1 MEDRNTK
8 IRELHELLGELEG
21 KEKATPIQLT
31 KLFNLHNYFN
41 PRHAEYGKHCPSC
54 VARVYRQS
62 KAIYEEIKNELQ

>member
-1 MEDRNTK
+1 MNERQQQ
-8 IRELHELLGELEG
+8 IHELKELLNELEG
-21 KEKATPIQLT
+21 KEKANPQQLV

-62 KAIYEEIKNELQ
+62 KTILTQVINELQ